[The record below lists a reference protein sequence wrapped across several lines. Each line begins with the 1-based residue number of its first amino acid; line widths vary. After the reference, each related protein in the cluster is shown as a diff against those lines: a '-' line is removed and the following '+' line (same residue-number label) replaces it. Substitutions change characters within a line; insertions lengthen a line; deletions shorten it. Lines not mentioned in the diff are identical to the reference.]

1 LYITADERLTR
12 ILEATAMRPAISL
25 ITPTRNRPELLLRT
39 IKNVQLQS
47 LKNWQMVV
55 VDDGDGMGIQVAQ
68 SLKDARVLA
77 VSNAGS
83 GQVDARNYGLDLA
96 NADLIHLLDDDD
108 RWLDATHLEKVIA
121 ELNNQKCLLYRGGW
135 LVLEDQLES
144 GWVESERRKF
154 NPVTTPESLRRDNT
168 LLTSGV
174 SYPKSL
180 HEEFGGFDCE
190 LGNYWD
196 WDWWLQVTS
205 KYPLL
210 NLPEPTV
217 LMSWRGSN
225 TSRNPLEPGRVGYLQ
240 RLCAKHGLGKI
251 QSKNHATVLELPVL
265 V

>member
-1 LYITADERLTR
+1 MLTEN
-12 ILEATAMRPAISL
+12 LEARVMRPKISL

-47 LKNWQMVV
+47 LKNWQMIV
-55 VDDGDGMGIQVAQ
+55 VDDGDGMGIQVAR
-68 SLKDARVLA
+68 SLNDARVLA
-77 VSNAGS
+77 VTNAGS
-83 GQVDARNYGLDLA
+83 GQVNARNYALELA
-96 NADLIHLLDDDD
+96 SADLIHLLDDDD
-108 RWLDATHLEKVIA
+108 RWLDTTHLEKVIA
-121 ELNNQKCLLYRGGW
+121 KLSSQKGLLYRGGW

-144 GWVESERRKF
+144 GWSEHERREF
-154 NPVTTPESLRRDNT
+154 NPVATVESLRRDNT

-180 HEEFGGFDCE
+180 HEEFGKFDRE

-196 WDWWLQVTS
+196 WDWWLRATS

-225 TSRNPLEPGRVGYLQ
+225 TSRNPLEPERVEYLQ
-240 RLCAKHGLGKI
+240 RLSEKHGLGMI
-251 QSKNHATVLELPVL
+251 PSKNHATVLERPVL